1 MKQMELQLNNGYK
14 VVISIGI
21 NDDYPNEIRIDTYDS
36 DDTWNQELVRV
47 SNYIENDEGTGH
59 NYDEEKF
66 CIDVSTDDEIGMH
79 EFIVGLH
86 HDEEVENE
94 SEEKIVDNED
104 ENEEQSSTFK
114 SLKFGAKG
122 EEVKKIQRRLK
133 ELNYFD
139 GTIGGNYLTKTQTAV
154 KDFQK
159 DNGLQIDGECDEVTY
174 NRLFSSEAKKKE
186 VKVVDDSI
194 VEPAHGT
201 AKVMDWW
208 KSDIQKIFSKGTIA
222 TFTDVDTGKAWRVR
236 AKNGTNHRDWE
247 PLTAQDTAIF
257 KSIVKKWSWER
268 RAIFVTINGVNYAA
282 SINCMPH
289 SSSSISNNNYPGH
302 SCCHFKNS
310 RTHCS
315 NKVCPKHQAAINK
328 AAKAVLE

>member
-1 MKQMELQLNNGYK
+1 MKQMELQLNNGYTI
-14 VVISIGI
+14 VISIGI
-21 NDDYPNEIRIDTYDS
+21 DDNYPNEIRIDTYDS

-47 SNYIENDEGTGH
+47 SNYIESDDGTAH
-59 NYDEEKF
+59 EYDEERF
-66 CIDVSTDDEIGMH
+66 CISVSTDDKMKMH
-79 EFIVGLH
+79 QFIVGLH
-86 HDEEVENE
+86 HDEEVEDE
-94 SEEKIVDNED
+94 SEEKIVNNED
-104 ENEEQSSTFK
+104 KNEKQSSTFK
-114 SLKFGAKG
+114 SLDFGAKG

>member
-1 MKQMELQLNNGYK
+1 MKQITIPLNNGYK
-14 VVISIGI
+14 TVISVGL
-21 NDDYPNEIRIDTYDS
+21 NEDYPNEIRVEVYDK
-36 DDTWNQELVRV
+36 DDVWNQDLVRI
-47 SNYIENDEGTGH
+47 SNYVENYENGETEY
-59 NYDEEKF
+59 NEEKF
-66 CIDVSTDDEIGMH
+66 SIQVAVDEDTNQ
-79 EFIVGLH
+79 EFILDLH
-86 HDEEVENE
+86 HDQEI
-94 SEEKIVDNED
+94 SDED
-104 ENEEQSSTFK
+104 EDEDEDIPVVEEEPSSF
-114 SLKFGAKG
+114 SLSYGARG
-122 EEVKKIQRRLK
+122 EDVKKIQLRLQ
-133 ELNYFD
+133 ELGYFN
-139 GTIGGNYLTKTQTAV
+139 GTIGGNYLTKTETAV
-154 KDFQK
+154 KDFQQA
-159 DNGLQIDGECDEVTY
+159 NGLQIDGECDEVTY
-174 NRLFSSEAKKKE
+174 NKLFNDEAIKKE
-186 VKVVDDSI
+186 VKPTDNSI

-257 KSIVKKWSWER
+257 KSIVKNWSWER

-289 SSSSISNNNYPGH
+289 SSSSIGGNNYPGH

-328 AAKAVLE
+328 AAKANLE

>member
-1 MKQMELQLNNGYK
+1 MKQITIPLNNGYK
-14 VVISIGI
+14 TVISVGL
-21 NDDYPNEIRIDTYDS
+21 DEDYPNEIRVEVYDK
-36 DDTWNQELVRV
+36 DDVWNQDLVRI
-47 SNYIENDEGTGH
+47 SNYVENYENGETEY
-59 NYDEEKF
+59 NEEKF
-66 CIDVSTDDEIGMH
+66 SIQVAVDEDTNQ
-79 EFIVGLH
+79 EFILDLH
-86 HDEEVENE
+86 HDQEI
-94 SEEKIVDNED
+94 SDED
-104 ENEEQSSTFK
+104 ENEDEDIPVVEEEPTSF
-114 SLKFGAKG
+114 SLSYGARG
-122 EEVKKIQRRLK
+122 EDVKKIQLRLQ
-133 ELNYFD
+133 ELGYFN
-139 GTIGGNYLTKTQTAV
+139 GTIGGNYLTKTETAV
-154 KDFQK
+154 KDFQQA
-159 DNGLQIDGECDEVTY
+159 NGLQIDGECDEVTY
-174 NRLFSSEAKKKE
+174 NKLFNDEAIKKE
-186 VKVVDDSI
+186 VKSVDNSI
-194 VEPAHGT
+194 VEPAHGI

-268 RAIFVTINGVNYAA
+268 RAVFVTINGVNYAA

-289 SSSSISNNNYPGH
+289 SSSSIGGNNYPGH

-328 AAKAVLE
+328 AAKANLE